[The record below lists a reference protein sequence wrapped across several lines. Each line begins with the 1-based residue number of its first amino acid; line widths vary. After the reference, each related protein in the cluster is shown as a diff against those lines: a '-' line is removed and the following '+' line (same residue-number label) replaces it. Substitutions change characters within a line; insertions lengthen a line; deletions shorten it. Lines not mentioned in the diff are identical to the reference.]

1 MNNMTALVSC
11 FARAYHFA
19 NNSEHIFADPAAKK
33 LLGDDDY
40 RKISENTTNGISF
53 FAPEFEGEKS
63 AALRLIAE
71 QHLAPPVLARSAFC
85 ESALNNAIRLG
96 CRQLVIF
103 GAGYDTFAFR
113 NTDPRIKI
121 FELDRAEIITNKIHR
136 AKLANLAVIGEHRYI
151 PCDLAKVDLK
161 AALTKNGFD
170 SEKSAFGSL
179 LGLSYYISE
188 ENFAHLLAKI
198 SQTWSNGSSLL
209 FDYPASSSD
218 AKSQQIKQ
226 LASAANEQMKSEYSY
241 NEIEKLLA
249 DCGFL
254 IYEHLD
260 SEQAASRF
268 FAEYN
273 LAHPESPMQAPKGV
287 NYCLAVKKS

>member
-11 FARAYHFA
+11 FARAYHFE
-19 NNSEHIFADPAAKK
+19 NNSEHIFADSAAKK

-40 RKISENTTNGISF
+40 RKISENMTNGISF
-53 FAPEFEGEKS
+53 FVPKFKGGKS

-96 CRQLVIF
+96 CRQYLIF

-113 NTDPRIKI
+113 NNAPQLKI
-121 FELDRAEIITNKIHR
+121 FELDRAEIITDKIRR

-151 PCDLAKVDLK
+151 PCDLAKVDLR

-170 SEKSAFGSL
+170 AEKAAFGSL
-179 LGLSYYISE
+179 LGLSYYISKE
-188 ENFAHLLAKI
+188 DFAHLLAKTGKI
-198 SQTWSNGSSLL
+198 WTNGSSLI

-218 AKSQQIKQ
+218 AKSQQTKQ
-226 LASAANEQMKSEYSY
+226 LAAAANEQMKSEYSY
-241 NEIEKLLA
+241 AEIEKLLA

-260 SEQAASRF
+260 SEQATSRF

>member
-11 FARAYHFA
+11 FARAYHFE
-19 NNSEHIFADPAAKK
+19 NNDEHIFADPAARK
-33 LLGDDDY
+33 LLGDDY
-40 RKISENTTNGISF
+40 NAISDNMTSGISF
-53 FAPEFEGEKS
+53 FAPEFKGEKS
-63 AALRLIAE
+63 DALRLIAE

-96 CRQLVIF
+96 CRQFVIF

-136 AKLANLAVIGEHRYI
+136 AKFANLTAIGEHRYI
-151 PCDLAKVDLK
+151 PSDLAKVDLK

-170 SEKSAFGSL
+170 AEKTAFGSL

-209 FDYPASSSD
+209 FDYPASYSD

-241 NEIEKLLA
+241 NEIEKLLQN
-249 DCGFL
+249 CGFL
-254 IYEHLD
+254 IYDHLD
-260 SEQAASRF
+260 FEQATTRF